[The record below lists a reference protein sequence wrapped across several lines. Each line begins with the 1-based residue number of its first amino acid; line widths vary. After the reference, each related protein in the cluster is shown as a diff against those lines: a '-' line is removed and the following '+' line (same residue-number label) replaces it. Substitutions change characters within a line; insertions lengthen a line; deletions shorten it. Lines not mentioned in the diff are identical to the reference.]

1 MENGNEVQTQ
11 QPVQEQDNQPTQNE
25 GQEEKPKVEFTPEQQ
40 EAINSLIAEK
50 VAKVKAKS
58 DAKIQANSQKA
69 EQEKRDAIQKAIERT
84 KMSAEERT
92 KAEQK
97 DREDEFNRKQQDL
110 DRQLREVKTKSTLID
125 KGITT
130 DLLPLVMGADDDETS
145 QRLDLLDRYVQ
156 KKVQEATEKLMQG
169 KQNPT
174 GGNGGQTISTN
185 DNPWSAQGWNLTK
198 QNEIFNQDPEKARQ
212 MIAQAQPKQGF
223 YVGKMN

>member
-1 MENGNEVQTQ
+1 MENENEVQTQ

-40 EAINSLIAEK
+40 KAISALLDSKIAKERI
-50 VAKVKAKS
+50 KA
-58 DAKIQANSQKA
+58 D
-69 EQEKRDAIQKAIERT
+69 QEKKDAIDKAIART
-84 KMSAEERT
+84 KMSAEERA

-156 KKVQEATEKLMQG
+156 KKVQEATEKLMRG
-169 KQNPT
+169 KQNPIN
-174 GGNGGQTISTN
+174 GNGGSN
-185 DNPWSAQGWNLTK
+185 VSLSDNPWSAQSFNITK
-198 QNEIFNQDPEKARQ
+198 QQEIFNQDPEKARQ

-223 YVGKMN
+223 YVGKIN

>member
-1 MENGNEVQTQ
+1 MENENEVQTQ

-40 EAINSLIAEK
+40 KAISALLDSKIAKERI
-50 VAKVKAKS
+50 KA
-58 DAKIQANSQKA
+58 D
-69 EQEKRDAIQKAIERT
+69 QEKRDAIDKAIART
-84 KMSAEERT
+84 KMSAEERA

-156 KKVQEATEKLMQG
+156 KKVQEATEKLMRG

-174 GGNGGQTISTN
+174 NGNGGRTISSN

-198 QNEIFNQDPEKARQ
+198 QNEILTNNPEQAQQ

-223 YVGKMN
+223 YFGMNN

>member
-1 MENGNEVQTQ
+1 MENENEVQTQ

-40 EAINSLIAEK
+40 KAISALLDSKIAKERI
-50 VAKVKAKS
+50 KA
-58 DAKIQANSQKA
+58 D
-69 EQEKRDAIQKAIERT
+69 QEKKDAIDKAIART
-84 KMSAEERT
+84 KMSAEERA

-156 KKVQEATEKLMQG
+156 KKVQESTEKLMRG

-174 GGNGGQTISTN
+174 NGNGGSN
-185 DNPWSAQGWNLTK
+185 VSLSDNPWSAQSFNITK
-198 QNEIFNQDPEKARQ
+198 QQEIFNQDPEKARQ

-223 YVGKMN
+223 YVGKIN

>member
-1 MENGNEVQTQ
+1 MENENGVQTQ

-25 GQEEKPKVEFTPEQQ
+25 GQEEKPKVDFTPEQQ
-40 EAINSLIAEK
+40 KAISALLDSKIAKERT
-50 VAKVKAKS
+50 
-58 DAKIQANSQKA
+58 KA
-69 EQEKRDAIQKAIERT
+69 EQEKRDAIDKAIART
-84 KMSAEERT
+84 KMSAEERA

-156 KKVQEATEKLMQG
+156 KKVQEATEKLMRG
-169 KQNPT
+169 KRNPIN
-174 GGNGGQTISTN
+174 GNGGSN
-185 DNPWSAQGWNLTK
+185 VSLSDNPWSAQGWNLTK
-198 QNEIFNQDPEKARQ
+198 QNEIFNQDPEKAQQ

>member
-1 MENGNEVQTQ
+1 MENENEVQTQ
-11 QPVQEQDNQPTQNE
+11 HPVQEQDNQPTQHE
-25 GQEEKPKVEFTPEQQ
+25 GQEEKSKVEFTPEQQ
-40 EAINSLIAEK
+40 KAISALLDSKIAKERI
-50 VAKVKAKS
+50 KA
-58 DAKIQANSQKA
+58 D
-69 EQEKRDAIQKAIERT
+69 QEKKDAIDKAIART
-84 KMSAEERT
+84 KMSAEERA

-156 KKVQEATEKLMQG
+156 KKVQEATEKLMRG

-174 GGNGGQTISTN
+174 NGNGGQTISTN

-198 QNEIFNQDPEKARQ
+198 QNEILMNNPEQARQ

-223 YVGKMN
+223 YFGMNN

>member
-1 MENGNEVQTQ
+1 MENENEVQTQ

-40 EAINSLIAEK
+40 KAISALLDSKIAKERIKADKEK
-50 VAKVKAKS
+50 
-58 DAKIQANSQKA
+58 Q
-69 EQEKRDAIQKAIERT
+69 DAIDKAIART

-97 DREDEFNRKQQDL
+97 DREDAVKKKEQDL

-156 KKVQEATEKLMQG
+156 KKVQEATEKLMRG

-174 GGNGGQTISTN
+174 NGNGGSN
-185 DNPWSAQGWNLTK
+185 VSLSDNPWSAQGWNLTK
-198 QNEIFNQDPEKARQ
+198 QNEILTNNPEQAQQ

-223 YVGKMN
+223 YFGMNN

>member
-1 MENGNEVQTQ
+1 MENENEVQTQ
-11 QPVQEQDNQPTQNE
+11 QPVQEQDTQPTQNE

-40 EAINSLIAEK
+40 KAISALLDSKIAKERI
-50 VAKVKAKS
+50 KA
-58 DAKIQANSQKA
+58 D
-69 EQEKRDAIQKAIERT
+69 QEKRDAIDKAIART
-84 KMSAEERT
+84 KMSAEERA

-156 KKVQEATEKLMQG
+156 KKVQEATEKLMRG

-174 GGNGGQTISTN
+174 NGNGGSN
-185 DNPWSAQGWNLTK
+185 VSLSDNPWSAQSFNITK
-198 QNEIFNQDPEKARQ
+198 QQEIFNQDPEKARQ

-223 YVGKMN
+223 YVGKIN

>member
-1 MENGNEVQTQ
+1 MENENEVQTQ

-40 EAINSLIAEK
+40 KAISALLDSKIAKERT
-50 VAKVKAKS
+50 
-58 DAKIQANSQKA
+58 KA
-69 EQEKRDAIQKAIERT
+69 EQEKQDAIKKAEQRA
-84 KMSAEERT
+84 KMSAEERA

-97 DREDEFNRKQQDL
+97 DREEAVKKQQQDL
-110 DRQLREVKTKSTLID
+110 NRKLREVQTKSTLVD
-125 KGITT
+125 KGISL
-130 DLLPLVMGADDDETS
+130 DMLPLLMGADDEETS
-145 QRLDLLDRYVQ
+145 QRLNLLDQYVN

-174 GGNGGQTISTN
+174 GGNGSNTVSVN
-185 DNPWSAQGWNLTK
+185 DNPWTEQAFNLTK
-198 QNEIFNQDPEKARQ
+198 QQEIFNQDPEKARQ

>member
-1 MENGNEVQTQ
+1 MENENEVQTQ
-11 QPVQEQDNQPTQNE
+11 QSVQEQDNQPTQNE

-40 EAINSLIAEK
+40 KAISALLDSKIAKERI
-50 VAKVKAKS
+50 KA
-58 DAKIQANSQKA
+58 D
-69 EQEKRDAIQKAIERT
+69 QEKQDAIDKAIART
-84 KMSAEERT
+84 KMSAEERA

-156 KKVQEATEKLMQG
+156 KKVQEATEKLMRG

-174 GGNGGQTISTN
+174 NGNGGSN
-185 DNPWSAQGWNLTK
+185 VSLSDNPWSAQSFNITK
-198 QNEIFNQDPEKARQ
+198 QQEIFNQDPEKARQ

>member
-1 MENGNEVQTQ
+1 MENENEVQTQ

-40 EAINSLIAEK
+40 KAISALLDSKIAKERI
-50 VAKVKAKS
+50 KA
-58 DAKIQANSQKA
+58 D
-69 EQEKRDAIQKAIERT
+69 QEKKDAIDKAIART
-84 KMSAEERT
+84 KMSAEERA

-97 DREDEFNRKQQDL
+97 DREDAVKKKEQDL

-156 KKVQEATEKLMQG
+156 KKVQEATEKLMRG

-174 GGNGGQTISTN
+174 NGNGGSN
-185 DNPWSAQGWNLTK
+185 VSLSDNPWSAQSFNITK
-198 QNEIFNQDPEKARQ
+198 QQEIFNQDPEKARQ

>member
-1 MENGNEVQTQ
+1 MENENEVQTQ
-11 QPVQEQDNQPTQNE
+11 QPVQEQDNQPAQNE

-40 EAINSLIAEK
+40 KAISALLDSKIAKERI
-50 VAKVKAKS
+50 KA
-58 DAKIQANSQKA
+58 D
-69 EQEKRDAIQKAIERT
+69 QEKRDAIDKAIART
-84 KMSAEERT
+84 KMSAEERA

-156 KKVQEATEKLMQG
+156 KKVQEATEKLMRG

-174 GGNGGQTISTN
+174 GGNGGSTVSVN
-185 DNPWSAQGWNLTK
+185 DNPWTEQAFNLTK
-198 QNEIFNQDPEKARQ
+198 QQEIFNQDPEKARQ

>member
-1 MENGNEVQTQ
+1 MENENEVQTQ
-11 QPVQEQDNQPTQNE
+11 QPVQEQDTQPTQNE

-40 EAINSLIAEK
+40 KAISALLDSKIAKERI
-50 VAKVKAKS
+50 KA
-58 DAKIQANSQKA
+58 D
-69 EQEKRDAIQKAIERT
+69 QEKRDAIDKAIART
-84 KMSAEERT
+84 KMSAEERA

-156 KKVQEATEKLMQG
+156 KKVQEATEKLMRG

-174 GGNGGQTISTN
+174 NGNGGQTISTS

-198 QNEIFNQDPEKARQ
+198 QNEILMNNPEQAQQ

-223 YVGKMN
+223 YFGMNN

>member
-1 MENGNEVQTQ
+1 MENENEVQTQ
-11 QPVQEQDNQPTQNE
+11 QPVQEQDTQPTQNE
-25 GQEEKPKVEFTPEQQ
+25 GQDEKPKVEFTPEQQ
-40 EAINSLIAEK
+40 KAISALLDSKIAKERI
-50 VAKVKAKS
+50 KA
-58 DAKIQANSQKA
+58 D
-69 EQEKRDAIQKAIERT
+69 QEKRDAIDKAIART
-84 KMSAEERT
+84 KMSAEERA

-156 KKVQEATEKLMQG
+156 KKVQEATEKLMRG

-174 GGNGGQTISTN
+174 NGNGGRTISSN
-185 DNPWSAQGWNLTK
+185 DNPWSTQGWNLTK
-198 QNEIFNQDPEKARQ
+198 QNEILMNNPEQAQQ

-223 YVGKMN
+223 YFGMNN

>member
-1 MENGNEVQTQ
+1 MENENEVQTQ

-40 EAINSLIAEK
+40 KAISALLDSKIAKERI
-50 VAKVKAKS
+50 KA
-58 DAKIQANSQKA
+58 D
-69 EQEKRDAIQKAIERT
+69 QEKQDAIDKAIART
-84 KMSAEERT
+84 KMSAEERA

-156 KKVQEATEKLMQG
+156 KKVQEATEKLMRG

-174 GGNGGQTISTN
+174 GGNGGSTVSTS

-198 QNEIFNQDPEKARQ
+198 QNEILMNNPEQAQQ

-223 YVGKMN
+223 YFGMNN

>member
-1 MENGNEVQTQ
+1 MENENEVQTQ
-11 QPVQEQDNQPTQNE
+11 QPVQEQNTQPTQNE
-25 GQEEKPKVEFTPEQQ
+25 GQDEKPKVEFTPEQQ
-40 EAINSLIAEK
+40 KAISALLDSKIAKERIKADKEK
-50 VAKVKAKS
+50 
-58 DAKIQANSQKA
+58 Q
-69 EQEKRDAIQKAIERT
+69 DAIDKAIART

-97 DREDEFNRKQQDL
+97 DREDAVKKKEQDL

-130 DLLPLVMGADDDETS
+130 DLLPLVMGTDDDETS

-156 KKVQEATEKLMQG
+156 KKVQEATEKLMRG

-174 GGNGGQTISTN
+174 NGNGGSN
-185 DNPWSAQGWNLTK
+185 VSLSDNPWSVQSFNITK
-198 QNEIFNQDPEKARQ
+198 QQEIFNQDPEKARQ

-223 YVGKMN
+223 YVGKIN

>member
-1 MENGNEVQTQ
+1 MENENEVQTQ

-40 EAINSLIAEK
+40 KAISALLDSKIAKERI
-50 VAKVKAKS
+50 KA
-58 DAKIQANSQKA
+58 D
-69 EQEKRDAIQKAIERT
+69 QEKRDAIDKAIART
-84 KMSAEERT
+84 KMSAEERA

-130 DLLPLVMGADDDETS
+130 DMLPLLMGADEDETS

-156 KKVQEATEKLMQG
+156 KKVQEATEKLMRG

-174 GGNGGQTISTN
+174 NGNGGRTISSN

-198 QNEIFNQDPEKARQ
+198 QNEILTNNPEQAQQ

-223 YVGKMN
+223 YFGMNN

>member
-1 MENGNEVQTQ
+1 MENENEVQTQ

-40 EAINSLIAEK
+40 KAISALLDSKIAKERI
-50 VAKVKAKS
+50 KA
-58 DAKIQANSQKA
+58 D
-69 EQEKRDAIQKAIERT
+69 QEKRDAIDKAIART
-84 KMSAEERT
+84 KMSAEERA

-156 KKVQEATEKLMQG
+156 KKVQEATEKLMRG

-174 GGNGGQTISTN
+174 GGNGGSN
-185 DNPWSAQGWNLTK
+185 VSLSNNPWSAQSFNITK
-198 QNEIFNQDPEKARQ
+198 QQEIFNQDPEKARQ

>member
-1 MENGNEVQTQ
+1 MMENENEVQTQ

-40 EAINSLIAEK
+40 KAISALLDSKIAKERT
-50 VAKVKAKS
+50 
-58 DAKIQANSQKA
+58 KA
-69 EQEKRDAIQKAIERT
+69 EQEKQDAIKKAEERA
-84 KMSAEERT
+84 KMSAEER
-92 KAEQK
+92 AEAERK
-97 DREDEFNRKQQDL
+97 DREKALEEERQDL
-110 DRQLREVKTKSTLID
+110 ARQKQEFKTKSMLVD

-130 DLLPLVMGADDDETS
+130 DMLPLLMGADDEETS
-145 QRLDLLDRYVQ
+145 QRLNLLDQYVN

-174 GGNGGQTISTN
+174 GGNGSNTVSAN
-185 DNPWSAQGWNLTK
+185 DNPWTEQAFNLTK
-198 QNEIFNQDPEKARQ
+198 QQEIFNQDPEKARQ

>member
-1 MENGNEVQTQ
+1 MENENEVQAQ

-40 EAINSLIAEK
+40 KAISALLDSKIAKERI
-50 VAKVKAKS
+50 KA
-58 DAKIQANSQKA
+58 D
-69 EQEKRDAIQKAIERT
+69 QEKKDAIDKAIART
-84 KMSAEERT
+84 KMSAEERA

-156 KKVQEATEKLMQG
+156 KKVQEATEKLMRG

-174 GGNGGQTISTN
+174 NGNSGSN
-185 DNPWSAQGWNLTK
+185 VSLSDNPWSAQSFNITK
-198 QNEIFNQDPEKARQ
+198 QQEIFNQDPEKARQ

>member
-1 MENGNEVQTQ
+1 MENENEVQTQ

-25 GQEEKPKVEFTPEQQ
+25 GQGEKPKVEFTPEQQ
-40 EAINSLIAEK
+40 KAISALLDSKIAKERI
-50 VAKVKAKS
+50 KA
-58 DAKIQANSQKA
+58 D
-69 EQEKRDAIQKAIERT
+69 QEKQDAIDKAIART
-84 KMSAEERT
+84 KMSAEERA

-156 KKVQEATEKLMQG
+156 KKVQEATEKLMRG

-174 GGNGGQTISTN
+174 NGNGGSN
-185 DNPWSAQGWNLTK
+185 VSLGDNPWSAQSFNITK
-198 QNEIFNQDPEKARQ
+198 QQEIFNQDPEKARQ

-223 YVGKMN
+223 YFGMNN

>member
-1 MENGNEVQTQ
+1 MENENEVQTQ

-40 EAINSLIAEK
+40 KAISALLDSKIAKERI
-50 VAKVKAKS
+50 KA
-58 DAKIQANSQKA
+58 D
-69 EQEKRDAIQKAIERT
+69 QEKRDAIDKAIART
-84 KMSAEERT
+84 KMSAEERA

-97 DREDEFNRKQQDL
+97 DREDEFNRKQKEL

-130 DLLPLVMGADDDETS
+130 DLLPLVMGADEEETS
-145 QRLDLLDRYVQ
+145 QRLDLLDQYVQ
-156 KKVQEATEKLMQG
+156 KKVQEATEKLMRG

-174 GGNGGQTISTN
+174 NGNGGSN
-185 DNPWSAQGWNLTK
+185 VSLSDNPWSAQSFNITK
-198 QNEIFNQDPEKARQ
+198 QQEIFNQDPEKARQ

-223 YVGKMN
+223 YVGKIN

>member
-1 MENGNEVQTQ
+1 MENENEVQTQ

-40 EAINSLIAEK
+40 KAISALLDSKIAKERI
-50 VAKVKAKS
+50 KA
-58 DAKIQANSQKA
+58 D
-69 EQEKRDAIQKAIERT
+69 QEKRDAIDKAIART
-84 KMSAEERT
+84 KMSAEERA

-156 KKVQEATEKLMQG
+156 KKVQEATEKLMRG

-174 GGNGGQTISTN
+174 NGNGGSNVSIS
-185 DNPWSAQGWNLTK
+185 DNPWSAQSFNITK
-198 QNEIFNQDPEKARQ
+198 QQEIFNQDPEKARQ

-223 YVGKMN
+223 YVGKIN

>member
-1 MENGNEVQTQ
+1 MENENEVQTQ

-40 EAINSLIAEK
+40 KAISALLDSKIAKERI
-50 VAKVKAKS
+50 KA
-58 DAKIQANSQKA
+58 D
-69 EQEKRDAIQKAIERT
+69 QEKRDAIDKAIART
-84 KMSAEERT
+84 KMSAEERA

-156 KKVQEATEKLMQG
+156 KKVQEATEKLMRG

-174 GGNGGQTISTN
+174 GGNGSQTISTN

-198 QNEIFNQDPEKARQ
+198 QNEILMNNPEQAQQ

-223 YVGKMN
+223 YFGMNN

>member
-1 MENGNEVQTQ
+1 MENENEVQTQ

-40 EAINSLIAEK
+40 KAISALLDSKIAKERI
-50 VAKVKAKS
+50 KA
-58 DAKIQANSQKA
+58 D
-69 EQEKRDAIQKAIERT
+69 QEKQDAIDKAIART
-84 KMSAEERT
+84 KMSAEERA

-130 DLLPLVMGADDDETS
+130 DMLPLLMGADEEETS
-145 QRLDLLDRYVQ
+145 QRLDLLDQYVQ
-156 KKVQEATEKLMQG
+156 KKVQEATEKLMRG

-174 GGNGGQTISTN
+174 NGNSGQTISTN

-198 QNEIFNQDPEKARQ
+198 QNEILMNNPEQAQQ

-223 YVGKMN
+223 YFGMNN

>member
-1 MENGNEVQTQ
+1 MENENEVQTQ
-11 QPVQEQDNQPTQNE
+11 QPVQEQDTQPTQNE
-25 GQEEKPKVEFTPEQQ
+25 GQDEKPKVEFTPEQQ
-40 EAINSLIAEK
+40 KAISALLDSKIAKERIKADKEK
-50 VAKVKAKS
+50 
-58 DAKIQANSQKA
+58 Q
-69 EQEKRDAIQKAIERT
+69 DAIDKAIART

-97 DREDEFNRKQQDL
+97 DREDAVKKKEQDL

-156 KKVQEATEKLMQG
+156 KKVQEATEKLMRG

-174 GGNGGQTISTN
+174 NGNGGSN
-185 DNPWSAQGWNLTK
+185 VSLSDNPWSVQSFNITK
-198 QNEIFNQDPEKARQ
+198 QQEIFNQDPEKARQ

-223 YVGKMN
+223 YVGKIN